1 MCLLDTRGCEQIVSS
16 DRSGRRF
23 STDAVLSLDTR
34 ILFRVLLPGCRHLF
48 FL

>member
-1 MCLLDTRGCEQIVSS
+1 MCLLDTQGCEQIVSG

-23 STDAVLSLDTR
+23 STDAVLSLDTQ
-34 ILFRVLLPGCRHLF
+34 ILFRVLQPACRHLF